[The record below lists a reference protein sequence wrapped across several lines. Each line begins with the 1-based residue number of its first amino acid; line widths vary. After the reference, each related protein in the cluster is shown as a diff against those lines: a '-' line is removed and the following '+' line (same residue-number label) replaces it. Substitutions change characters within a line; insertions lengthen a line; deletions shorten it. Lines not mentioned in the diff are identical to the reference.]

1 LDIGSIWAVMR
12 GVVLRSFSVDSA
24 GFEPA
29 ASALR
34 RQRSYQLSHEPSGT
48 TGSWLYKGFWWVDL
62 KLGWVRVLLSFDGY
76 HSLP

>member
-12 GVVLRSFSVDSA
+12 RGGSAKLSVDSA

-34 RQRSYQLSHEPSGT
+34 RQRSYQLSYEPSGS

-62 KLGWVRVLLSFDGY
+62 RWSKGSE
-76 HSLP
+76 SLMVIIHCR

>member
-12 GVVLRSFSVDSA
+12 RGGSAKLSVDSA

-34 RQRSYQLSHEPSGT
+34 RQRSYQLSYEPSGS
-48 TGSWLYKGFWWVDL
+48 TGSWLYKGYWWVEV
-62 KLGWVRVLLSFDGY
+62 GVRILLFLMVII
-76 HSLP
+76 HCR